1 MAWDESIETSLRP
14 VQESG
19 STDMMLTL
27 NMKVSEL
34 LIRSQENM
42 FQISLFKQLEEK
54 HSILRQKVT
63 DEALMLLLDEK
74 WLPLETS
81 TPTKIFGLSFTP
93 MELLVLRGK
102 MALGLDSLNGLIKMD
117 SNMQSKPS
125 QKNG

>member
-1 MAWDESIETSLRP
+1 
-14 VQESG
+14 
-19 STDMMLTL
+19 
-27 NMKVSEL
+27 
-34 LIRSQENM
+34 M

>member
-1 MAWDESIETSLRP
+1 MAWDESIETGLRL

-19 STDMMLTL
+19 STGMTLTL

-54 HSILRQKVT
+54 HSILRQRVT

-81 TPTKIFGLSFTP
+81 TPTKILGLSFTP